1 MISKE
6 KANSILGAIDAD
18 NGEEVQRILGESIQ
32 NGEMTKDQA
41 NSILDAI
48 DADDGDV
55 VMSTLSSLVGANEQK
70 PLALRPPEDFTP
82 QLSEMDKLYQSVF
95 PRLTSKEA
103 GQGFLSDIGKGVGDV
118 ASLLFRA
125 LAGHADALGT
135 LLGGGSIYD
144 VGESYTKQMT
154 SPRATEGAGMIQGT
168 AEDILKNPMNAFL
181 PLTGSIATKTTAGI
195 ANPLARGVL
204 GGGSEGLLSGVG
216 EAGMEQRGI
225 KQEGLNTLL
234 GAGGGAVLGGVLS
247 PSIPK
252 QVVTPEES
260 VVSLLSGR
268 VEELSKMPD
277 VDPKQLGKAVD
288 ELAQARTAIAQGDDV
303 ELPWYMPRDASGAIT
318 PDREGM
324 DIPFALYQQRANEV
338 KSGLRTDDPFF
349 MATDEVL
356 APAVQEIKN
365 QQKQIGD
372 KINEIE
378 SRFGGVETTATPVKG
393 IIADELD
400 KIGRRAVLKDV
411 LDENGDVVDQ
421 VVSIEWKP
429 NIQRKGKQSSK
440 SLSPE
445 MVQIVEEVALL
456 DDNVNFE
463 TLRSIVKDLN
473 QVVKRSATPDPL
485 AQSMLKSL
493 NEKMKQ
499 EVRGIIEATD
509 PNTLAEWD
517 DAMSGY
523 AKRKE
528 ILDMVKRKT
537 GNNFENAEGWLKS
550 MVTTG
555 ARSSDQIARDLQE
568 LTGYDVRKASAYARY
583 ANETAGI
590 KERGSSL
597 LKSQSDIA
605 DELKKQ
611 GRKLPIVGQVADV
624 ASSVKTALTPKPSAG
639 RASQAVAQA
648 QQKRVMSGAERE
660 DFFNRYFIGISAL
673 NPSTNTERKAK

>member
-6 KANSILGAIDAD
+6 KANSILDAIDAD

-70 PLALRPPEDFTP
+70 PLALRPPEDFAP

-118 ASLLFRA
+118 ASLPFRA

-154 SPRATEGAGMIQGT
+154 SPRATEGAGMVQGT

-181 PLTGSIATKTTAGI
+181 PLTGSIATKTTAGV

-204 GGGSEGLLSGVG
+204 GGGIEGLLSGVG
-216 EAGMEQRGI
+216 EAGMEQRGV

-252 QVVTPEES
+252 QVVTPQES
-260 VVSLLSGR
+260 VVNLLSGR
-268 VEELSKMPD
+268 VEELSKMPN

-288 ELAQARTAIAQGDDV
+288 ELAEARTAIAQGDDV

-648 QQKRVMSGAERE
+648 QQKRTMSGAERE
-660 DFFNRYFIGISAL
+660 DFFNRYFTTIGAL
-673 NPSTNTERKAK
+673 NPSVNTERKAK

>member
-6 KANSILGAIDAD
+6 KANSILDAIDAD
-18 NGEEVQRILGESIQ
+18 DGEEVQRILGESIQ

-70 PLALRPPEDFTP
+70 PLAIRPPEDFTP

-118 ASLLFRA
+118 ASLPFRA

-154 SPRATEGAGMIQGT
+154 SPRATEGAGMVQGT

-181 PLTGSIATKTTAGI
+181 PLTGSIATKTTAGV

-204 GGGSEGLLSGVG
+204 GGGIEGLLSGVG
-216 EAGMEQRGI
+216 EAGMEQRGV

-252 QVVTPEES
+252 QVVTPQES
-260 VVSLLSGR
+260 VVNLLSGR
-268 VEELSKMPD
+268 VEELSKMPN

-288 ELAQARTAIAQGDDV
+288 ELAEARTAIAQGDDV

-648 QQKRVMSGAERE
+648 QQKRTMSGAERE
-660 DFFNRYFIGISAL
+660 DFFNRYFTTIGAL
-673 NPSTNTERKAK
+673 NPSVNTERKAK